1 VGGAEKQS
9 LFTDYLRIG
18 KGVPKSS
25 IGINPFGNAFDSDRL
40 IVIWPM
46 QHIFGLI

>member
-1 VGGAEKQS
+1 VGGAERQS
-9 LFTDYLRIG
+9 LFTDYLHIG
-18 KGVPKSS
+18 KGVPNPS
-25 IGINPFGNAFDSDRL
+25 IGINPFGNAFDGDRL

>member
-1 VGGAEKQS
+1 VGGAERQS
-9 LFTDYLRIG
+9 LFADYLRIG
-18 KGVPKSS
+18 KSVPSSS
-25 IGINPFGNAFDSDRL
+25 ISINPFGNAFDSDWL